1 MIKIFFDTTNLDDC
15 KSWKDKTFF
24 VMNQFL
30 NKRARLD
37 EIKAS
42 IKKIAGNNK
51 FLKEKVSDQDLVSWE
66 RNLLKIFSK
75 HDTIFDTSYS
85 KSIFYL

>member
-1 MIKIFFDTTNLDDC
+1 
-15 KSWKDKTFF
+15 
-24 VMNQFL
+24 MNQFL